1 MAENPR
7 RHPYFWERHI
17 DADGAWRR
25 SGPTAKSERPTGE
38 ELAALRRGIGRE
50 AGTVPELWPYYETE
64 NPDHLGRRGLV
75 SDGLVA
81 EHIAL
86 SLYGLHQQSQ
96 EKPMHKPG
104 RGLGTAVRRLRG
116 RDAFSADA
124 IDRRFNAAATSS
136 TQHELTLHLRSLVT
150 LLRGQ
155 EIALDYTQVVEDLA
169 RWSWDDGRSR
179 TRRRWGSDYFG
190 WSKPATDE
198 ETTDSPS
205 DTATAVH

>member
-1 MAENPR
+1 MTETR
-7 RHPYFWERHI
+7 RGPYFWERHV
-17 DADGAWRR
+17 DDQGAWRR
-25 SGPTAKSERPTGE
+25 SETAGKAGRPTGQ

-50 AGTVPELWPYYETE
+50 AGTVSELWPYYETV
-64 NPDHLGRRGLV
+64 NPDRLGQRGEV
-75 SDGLVA
+75 SDRLAA

-96 EKPMHKPG
+96 VQPMHMPG
-104 RGLGTAVRRLRG
+104 RGLGAAVRRLRSSG
-116 RDAFSADA
+116 AFSADA

-155 EIALDYTQVVEDLA
+155 AVALDYTRLLGDIA
-169 RWSWDDGRSR
+169 RWSWDDGRSS

-190 WSKPATDE
+190 WSKATTDE
-198 ETTDSPS
+198 VAVGAPS
-205 DTATAVH
+205 DTSITAH